1 MTIDEKREFKAA
13 FREFKAAFVLYV
25 TTKLLAPQSCANF
38 ISPRY
43 IRAVAD
49 ADNIKQYNW
58 SQFVIDEVK
67 KAAKSLPKRFPNT
80 TQQSING
87 CIIFLMAKYFS
98 KLVIRKV
105 GITSVKSC
113 HISQFEDNQIAMMIQ
128 QDIVSKHN
136 PGYTFPRYGKLQLMK
151 APRENYPQA
160 PEREFK
166 AAFVLYV
173 TTKLLAP
180 QSCANFISP
189 RYIRAVADVD
199 NIKQYNWSQFVVDEV
214 KKAAESLPKRFPNTT
229 QQSINGCIIFLMFE
243 DNQIAMM
250 IQQDIVS
257 KHNPGYPFPR
267 YGKLQAPR
275 ENYPQAPEVS
285 PLNLS
290 SVSKI
295 QCRGN
300 DGGANLIKFLESHFN
315 SLDVSAMVGP
325 QAYKE
330 LKSYVQDGFNQID
343 EILPSIADFVD
354 ISNLKTATEAAN
366 MFKKAFK
373 YNMAAAVKIATRAAV
388 RNVIDT
394 IEDMQGPLHP

>member
-1 MTIDEKREFKAA
+1 
-13 FREFKAAFVLYV
+13 
-25 TTKLLAPQSCANF
+25 
-38 ISPRY
+38 
-43 IRAVAD
+43 
-49 ADNIKQYNW
+49 
-58 SQFVIDEVK
+58 
-67 KAAKSLPKRFPNT
+67 
-80 TQQSING
+80 
-87 CIIFLMAKYFS
+87 MAKYLS
-98 KLVIRKV
+98 KLVIQKV

-151 APRENYPQA
+151 
-160 PEREFK
+160 
-166 AAFVLYV
+166 
-173 TTKLLAP
+173 
-180 QSCANFISP
+180 
-189 RYIRAVADVD
+189 
-199 NIKQYNWSQFVVDEV
+199 
-214 KKAAESLPKRFPNTT
+214 
-229 QQSINGCIIFLMFE
+229 
-243 DNQIAMM
+243 
-250 IQQDIVS
+250 
-257 KHNPGYPFPR
+257 
-267 YGKLQAPR
+267 APR

-330 LKSYVQDGFNQID
+330 LKSYVQDGFNRID

-394 IEDMQGPLHP
+394 IEDMQGPLHPWGDPSAMGYHTPTNYSTHATEYENIVEQPTDTRHCDHKFGASQCTPTKFNGAPGSKETNSSMSPTSGTRMTNQCSIMLIEEFGTDEQKKRKYTVENHLLTC